1 MHDDKIMVIPKH
13 EKKVYSIFFII
24 LIALWAVSKLYTG
37 FNGMDLLK
45 KSGTFWEFLS
55 MDFFPLDLPKEAKL
69 ANIIQSVFVTV
80 AMAVTATVCAG
91 FCAFFVSLF
100 GSEYIS
106 PFPRL
111 AKYVRGIATFM
122 RNIPAL
128 VWAFILFSSL
138 GIGTGVGFA
147 ALFITSFAFMIRAFV
162 ETMDEVSDDCVE
174 SLLAIGASFPQRV
187 VHGILPSCMH
197 GFISWFLYCF
207 EVNIR
212 ASTIVGMVGGGGIGL
227 VLFSYL
233 KSFKYHI
240 AAGVIL
246 LIAVMVILI
255 DLLTN
260 KLRKEL
266 NK

>member
-1 MHDDKIMVIPKH
+1 MLNKTSVIPQK
-13 EKKVYSIFFII
+13 EKKLYSLFFVT
-24 LIALWAVSKLYTG
+24 LLVLWGLSKMYTE
-37 FNGMDLLK
+37 FSVFELLG
-45 KSGTFWEFLS
+45 KSEVFWNFLS
-55 MDFFPLDLPKEAKL
+55 NDFFPPGLPKGEKL
-69 ANIIQSVFVTV
+69 IHILQSVFITI

-91 FCAFFVSLF
+91 IGAFLVSLF

-106 PFPRL
+106 PFPRV

-147 ALFITSFAFMIRAFV
+147 ALFITSFAFMVRAFV

-174 SLLAIGASFPQRV
+174 SLLAMGASFPQRV
-187 VHGILPSCMH
+187 VHGILPSCIH

-212 ASTIVGMVGGGGIGL
+212 ASTIVGMVGGGGVGL

-233 KSFKYHI
+233 KSFQYHI

-246 LIAVMVILI
+246 LVAVMVILV